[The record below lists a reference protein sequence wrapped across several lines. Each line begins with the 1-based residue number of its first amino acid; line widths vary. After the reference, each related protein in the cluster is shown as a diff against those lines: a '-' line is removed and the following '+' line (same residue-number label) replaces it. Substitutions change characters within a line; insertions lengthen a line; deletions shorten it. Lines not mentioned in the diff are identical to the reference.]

1 MILNEEIFGKL
12 PERPVH
18 LSVGV
23 VLENKRFEEGRFTL
37 RRHKMELEFADGIGS
52 LHFTS
57 VIPNGSDIHPAVII
71 LSDKDCTEDATA
83 WARKGYAAFSID
95 YKDITA
101 NNDNFKD
108 GISSYISPTRRKK
121 SSAGKIAVWTWAAI
135 RMLEYAEAFENID
148 KDNIGIA
155 GNGILGLSAILGKE
169 VTDKFRFVFVDSV
182 LELSK
187 DFVLS
192 NPHLFSPNCCKAAVF
207 DNFN

>member
-12 PERPVH
+12 PDRPLH
-18 LSVGV
+18 LSVGAASV
-23 VLENKRFEEGRFTL
+23 NEQFKEGRFTL
-37 RRHKMELEFADGIGS
+37 KKLQMKLEFANGITT
-52 LHFTS
+52 LHFTA
-57 VIPNGSDIHPAVII
+57 VIPKTSIPCPAVII
-71 LSDKDCTEDATA
+71 LTDKASAEDAIA
-83 WARKGYAAFSID
+83 WANNGYAAFILD
-95 YKDITA
+95 CKDISA

-108 GISSYISPTRRKK
+108 GISAYISPTRRKK

-135 RMLEYAEAFENID
+135 RMLEYAEAFEDID
-148 KDNIGIA
+148 KDNVSIA

-182 LELSK
+182 PELSK

-192 NPHLFSPNCCKAAVF
+192 NPHLFSPNCCKIAVF